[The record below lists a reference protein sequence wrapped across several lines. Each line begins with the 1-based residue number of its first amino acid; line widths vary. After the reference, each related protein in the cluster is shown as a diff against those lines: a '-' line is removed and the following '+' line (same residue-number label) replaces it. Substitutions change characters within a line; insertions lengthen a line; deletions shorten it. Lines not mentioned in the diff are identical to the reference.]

1 MSVIQFPKPEDTC
14 LSDLLAHAGEKLNQE
29 APPEWVKLQLRA
41 HVARQATAPRQL
53 QAPVRLGA
61 LQSNAAG
68 GGGGEFNANSPI
80 DVKAWGVA
88 LAVLIALVAL
98 MIGSGST
105 RLGGA
110 SDPSA
115 AAQLTRELNS
125 ADDEFVPVATPQR
138 WRQLVPR
145 QSDTTTDSRSAA
157 GTSARAWVVAAEVP
171 ADQLA
176 RFGLPFD
183 PSRAGEPVRA
193 ELLLHSSGEIL
204 AVRLER

>member
-1 MSVIQFPKPEDTC
+1 MSVIQFPKPEDTR
-14 LSDLLAHAGEKLNQE
+14 LTDLLAHAGEKLNKE
-29 APPEWVKLQLRA
+29 APPEWVQLQLRA
-41 HVARQATAPRQL
+41 HVARQAAAPRPL

-68 GGGGEFNANSPI
+68 GVGGDFNANSPI
-80 DVKAWGVA
+80 DLKAWGVA

-105 RLGGA
+105 RLGSA
-110 SDPSA
+110 SDSSPA
-115 AAQLTRELNS
+115 AKLTRERTS
-125 ADDEFVPVATPQR
+125 ADDEFVPVASPQR

-157 GTSARAWVVAAEVP
+157 GTSTRAWVVAAEVP